1 VMSVS
6 VCLSFCEHISS
17 AVGLNFTKFS
27 VAYVLSVVVARFSAS
42 ALRCASLLYTSVFVD
57 DVIFP
62 VVVLLSLETS
72 ERTALVSSEKIQ
84 TRFK

>member
-27 VAYVLSVVVARFSAS
+27 VAYVLTVVVARFSAS
-42 ALRCASLLYTSVFVD
+42 ALRCASLLYTSVIVD
-57 DVIFP
+57 DVIFSRSGSI
-62 VVVLLSLETS
+62 VVRNLRAYCTS
-72 ERTALVSSEKIQ
+72 VERTNTNTL
-84 TRFK
+84 